1 MSKVDERV
9 ILMIQWGFFVVLFG
23 ERVCTARMKY
33 IGVKILQQKAL
44 KNSFVVNGIPLIHQ
58 QHSKKLHLHLVIYCS
73 HRSVVYLYLGYTQAE
88 YNPS

>member
-1 MSKVDERV
+1 MRV

-44 KNSFVVNGIPLIHQ
+44 KNSFVVNGIPLIHP
-58 QHSKKLHLHLVIYCS
+58 KKLHLHFVIYCS
-73 HRSVVYLYLGYTQAE
+73 HRSAVYLYLGYTQAE